1 MDIRD
6 FVVASIIRTRN
17 STLNTVKDLAQEE
30 LAWKP
35 APFANTIGFLLWHS
49 IRTEDRYIHQWLG
62 NGAEDVWKSEGWN
75 KKWRMPEPHP
85 GASQAWFGE
94 TGNSWTPEQVAGWP
108 IPPKEELLAY
118 GVRSQEKVIEVI
130 RAFDLEKINIPV
142 QPDRP
147 NVTYANYLY
156 IASHH
161 EAQHQAQI
169 DYIIGLKRG
178 VMGV

>member
-6 FVVASIIRTRN
+6 FVVASLTRTRN
-17 STLNTVKDLAQEE
+17 ATLNVVKDLTQAE
-30 LAWKP
+30 LAWRP
-35 APFANTIGFLLWHS
+35 ASFANPIGFLLFHS
-49 IRTEDRYIHQWLG
+49 IRTEDRYIHTWLG
-62 NGAEDVWKSEGWN
+62 NGADDVWKSEGWN
-75 KKWRMPEPHP
+75 KRWNLPEAHP
-85 GASQAWFGE
+85 GAPQGWFGE
-94 TGNSWTPEQVAGWP
+94 TGNSWTPEQVAAWP

-118 GVRSQEKVIEVI
+118 GARVQEKVIEVI
-130 RAFDLEKINIPV
+130 NAFDLARIGQPIS
-142 QPDRP
+142 PDRP

-169 DYIIGLKRG
+169 DYVLGLKRG

>member
-1 MDIRD
+1 MDVRE

-17 STLNTVKDLAQEE
+17 GTLNLAKDLSQED

-35 APFANTIGFLLWHS
+35 APFANPIGFLLFHAF
-49 IRTEDRYIHQWLG
+49 RTQDRYLHTWLA
-62 NGAEDVWKSEGWN
+62 NGAADVWTSEGWN
-75 KKWRMPEPHP
+75 KKWKLPQPHQ
-85 GASQAWFGE
+85 GAPQGWFSE
-94 TGNSWTPEQVAGWP
+94 TGNSWTPEQVAAWP

-118 GVRSQEKVIEVI
+118 GARSLEKAIEVV
-130 RAFDLEKINIPV
+130 RAFDLARINTPL

-147 NVTYANYLY
+147 NVTPLNYLF

-161 EAQHQAQI
+161 EAGHQAQM
-169 DYIIGLKRG
+169 DYVLGLKRG